1 MLWCVATQLSTIF
14 VSFETYFSVLLQNF
28 MSPDFLSFDCLL
40 LNYFEILI
48 EFDTVKNPAN

>member
-1 MLWCVATQLSTIF
+1 
-14 VSFETYFSVLLQNF
+14 